1 VVQQDRILNI
11 PNVLT
16 LARIILTPFIVFAIL
31 EKQPVMALLLM
42 GVAGLT
48 DMLDGAI
55 ARYFNQRST
64 VGAFMDP
71 LADKLM
77 LISTIVTLYMIDQIP
92 LFLFLAVVF
101 RDIII
106 VVGAIAYEM
115 VTHKLEMQP
124 SMTSKITTVLQITLV
139 LTVLAEMA
147 WQIPGEL
154 FQQIAIWLAFAF
166 TCISGVHYMV
176 VWMRKAVSAE
186 ED

>member
-1 VVQQDRILNI
+1 MAPKDRILNI

-31 EKQPVMALLLM
+31 EEQPVMALLLM
-42 GVAGLT
+42 GIAGLT

-55 ARYFNQRST
+55 ARYLDQRST

-77 LISTIVTLYMIDQIP
+77 LISTIVTLYIIDQIP

-106 VVGAIAYEM
+106 MVGAIAYEM
-115 VTHKLEMQP
+115 VTHQLEMQP
-124 SMTSKITTVLQITLV
+124 SMTSKVTTFLQITLV

-147 WQIPGEL
+147 WQVPGDL
-154 FQQIAIWLAFAF
+154 FQQVIIWLTFAF
-166 TCISGVHYMV
+166 TCMSGIHYMV
-176 VWMRKAVSAE
+176 VWTRKAVTAE
-186 ED
+186 KD

>member
-1 VVQQDRILNI
+1 MQQDRILNI

-16 LARIILTPFIVFAIL
+16 LARIILTPFIIFAIL
-31 EKQPVMALLLM
+31 EEQPVLALVLM
-42 GVAGLT
+42 GIAGLT

-77 LISTIVTLYMIDQIP
+77 LISTIVTLYMIDQLP

-106 VVGAIAYEM
+106 MVGAIAYEM
-115 VTHKLEMQP
+115 VTHNLIMQP
-124 SMTSKITTVLQITLV
+124 SMTSKITTVLQIILV

-147 WQIPGEL
+147 WQIPGEPFL
-154 FQQIAIWLAFAF
+154 QIAIWQAFAF
-166 TCISGVHYMV
+166 TCISGIQYMV
-176 VWMRKAVSAE
+176 VWMRKAVTAE
-186 ED
+186 GD

>member
-1 VVQQDRILNI
+1 MAPKDRILNI

-31 EKQPVMALLLM
+31 EEQPVMALLLM

-64 VGAFMDP
+64 VGAYMDP

-77 LISTIVTLYMIDQIP
+77 LISTIVTLYMIDQLP

-106 VVGAIAYEM
+106 MVGAIAYEM
-115 VTHKLEMQP
+115 VTHQLEMQP
-124 SMTSKITTVLQITLV
+124 SMTSKITTALQITLV

-154 FQQIAIWLAFAF
+154 FQQVTIWLTFAF
-166 TCISGVHYMV
+166 TCMSGVHYMV
-176 VWMRKAVSAE
+176 VWMRKAVTAE
-186 ED
+186 KD